1 MRYAHVTMPA
11 PTSPLVG
18 LHLRSMARFLQ
29 ATEAPTERRDE
40 GLQGALRAVFPVRSS
55 DGLASLEFV
64 EYALEPP
71 RFDEAECLHR
81 TMTFAA
87 PLKVT
92 IRLITWDRPG
102 TLGDGSAI
110 RDIKEQECFFGEVP
124 LMTARGTFI
133 VAGRERVCVPTLR
146 PRSGLRRERAEDA
159 AIVVFRDVYGDA
171 LSFERRGGAI
181 MARVLLAP
189 HTPPALVLRSHAST
203 RAVHLTEDGAFAPFD
218 EAPRAAPAAP
228 WDVHAPDGR
237 VVALKGEKLNAR
249 RVVLLRDA
257 GCPGVPLSPRDLK
270 RYRGAGDVVAPDGA
284 IVLRRD
290 RPLGTAVVRRLVA
303 AGVATVAVYL
313 GDEEPTPP
321 APAVVADADAALAW
335 TFEHFACFDLDEA
348 GRAAADEALG
358 VSSSQGTTS
367 LTRDDLAAAFAWL
380 GEPTDSDAPRYAAA
394 AAGEQLAERALRALW
409 VVARGARL
417 RMDASEEVET
427 LLPHD
432 LLNASPLMRAFH
444 AWLGAADACAP
455 LEATNPLAAVCHLR
469 RVKAEEGVSWPS
481 PLDACPSPRGRVYAS
496 PAAAASLPL
505 HVDLGARG
513 ELVASPEAA
522 ERPWPVAEALS
533 PTRAQDALA
542 DARRAAAAL
551 CVAAP
556 LVNPEAPRSRSG
568 VEAEVARA
576 AGAVI
581 LAERDGRVAVVD
593 DRVVLVLPDDPSAE
607 VQVCALR
614 TERATLAD
622 GARVLAGDV
631 VAEGDGAKGGA
642 LALGRHVR
650 VAFTEELA
658 EGEVRVAERVSRER
672 WFASRSRPAYEV
684 SLRDTSLGREELTAT
699 PPGAQGPEARH
710 LDASGV
716 ALAGAALRSGDVL
729 VGRQTPALDGGWRDA
744 SLRAR
749 DAAATVR
756 DVAIFER
763 RGHEPSPRSESLR
776 EAERALWAR
785 VEEVAR
791 TTMAPEA
798 DGALETLAERC
809 RRQIERTY
817 RGDDLPPGVV
827 AVVRVTLDVERELRL
842 GDRLADRH
850 GLVAEVRAFMR
861 DDQMPTLPDGTTA
874 DVLLSAHALPSG
886 TSAEAAA
893 GELYL
898 VLLPVGA

>member
-1 MRYAHVTMPA
+1 MRFDHATMPA

-29 ATEAPTERRDE
+29 AGEASSERRDE

-55 DGLASLEFV
+55 DGVASLDFV
-64 EYALEPP
+64 EYALGPP
-71 RFDEAECLHR
+71 RFDEAECRHR
-81 TMTFAA
+81 AMTFAA
-87 PLKVT
+87 TLKVT
-92 IRLITWDRPG
+92 VRLIIWDPPG
-102 TLGDGSAI
+102 TLGGAPAI

-133 VAGRERVCVPTLR
+133 VAGRERVCVPTLG
-146 PRSGLRRERAEDA
+146 PRSGVRRERVEGA
-159 AIVVFRDVYGDA
+159 AVVVFRDVYGDA
-171 LSFERRGGAI
+171 LTFERRGGAI
-181 MARVLLAP
+181 TARVTLAP
-189 HTPPALVLRSHAST
+189 HTPPGLVLRTHAST
-203 RAVHLTEDGAFAPFD
+203 RAVHLTADGAFAPFD

-237 VVALKGEKLNAR
+237 VVARKGEKLNGR
-249 RVVLLRDA
+249 RGALLRDA

-270 RYRGAGDVVAPDGA
+270 RYRGAGDVRAPDGA

-290 RPLGTAVVRRLVA
+290 RPLSTAVVRRLAA
-303 AGVATVAVYL
+303 AGFATVAVYL

-335 TFEHFACFDLDEA
+335 AFEHFRCFELDEA

-358 VSSSQGTTS
+358 VASAQATTS

-380 GEPTDSDAPRYAAA
+380 GEPADGDAPRCAAA
-394 AAGEQLAERALRALW
+394 AAGEQLAERALRGLW

-432 LLNASPLMRAFH
+432 LLNAGPLMRAFR

-455 LEATNPLAAVCHLR
+455 VEEANPLAAVCHLR
-469 RVKAEEGVSWPS
+469 RVAAGEGVSWPS

-496 PAAAASLPL
+496 LPL
-505 HVDLGARG
+505 HVDLGPRG
-513 ELVASPEAA
+513 ELVASPGGAG
-522 ERPWPVAEALS
+522 RPWPLAEALS
-533 PTRAQDALA
+533 PTRAQDTLA
-542 DARRAAAAL
+542 AARRAAAAL
-551 CVAAP
+551 CAAAP
-556 LVNPEAPRSRSG
+556 LVNPEAPRSGSG

-581 LAERDGRVAVVD
+581 VAERDGRVAVVD

-614 TERATLAD
+614 AERATLAD
-622 GARVLAGDV
+622 GARVRAGDV
-631 VAEGDGAKGGA
+631 VAEGDAVKGGA

-650 VAFTEELA
+650 VAFAAELA
-658 EGEVRVAERVSRER
+658 EGEVRVAERVSRQG
-672 WFASRSRPAYEV
+672 WFVSRARPTYEV
-684 SLRDTSLGREELTAT
+684 ELRDTLYGPEELTAT
-699 PPGAQGPEARH
+699 PPGVQGPEARH

-716 ALAGAALRSGDVL
+716 VLAGATLRSGDVL
-729 VGRQTPALDGGWRDA
+729 VGAQTPSLDGGWRDA

-756 DVAIFER
+756 GVAIFER
-763 RGHEPSPRSESLR
+763 RGREPSPRSASLR

-791 TTMAPEA
+791 AAMAPEA
-798 DGALETLAERC
+798 AGALETLGELC

-817 RGDDLPPGVV
+817 RGDDLPLGV
-827 AVVRVTLDVERELRL
+827 ASVVRVTLDVERELGL

-850 GLVAEVRAFMR
+850 GLVAEVRAFVR

-874 DVLLSAHALPSG
+874 DVLLSAHALPPG
-886 TSAEAAA
+886 TRAEAAA

-898 VLLPVGA
+898 ALSRLVT

>member
-1 MRYAHVTMPA
+1 MPA

-29 ATEAPTERRDE
+29 ASEAPAERRDE
-40 GLQGALRAVFPVRSS
+40 GLQGVLRAVFPVRSS
-55 DGLASLEFV
+55 DGLTSLEFV

-71 RFDEAECLHR
+71 RFDEAECRHR
-81 TMTFAA
+81 AMTLAA

-92 IRLITWDRPG
+92 VRIIVWDPPG
-102 TLGDGSAI
+102 ALGDARAI

-133 VAGRERVCVPTLR
+133 VAGREYVCVPTLR
-146 PRSGLRRERAEDA
+146 PRPGVRRERVEGTAV
-159 AIVVFRDVYGDA
+159 VVFRDVYGDA
-171 LSFERRGGAI
+171 LTLERRDGAVTVR
-181 MARVLLAP
+181 ARLAP
-189 HTPPALVLRSHAST
+189 HTPPALVLQTHATT
-203 RAVHLTEDGAFAPFD
+203 RAVHLTADGAFAPFD

-237 VVALKGEKLNAR
+237 VVARKGEKLNAR
-249 RVVLLRDA
+249 RVALLRDA

-270 RYRGAGDVVAPDGA
+270 RYRGAGDVRAPDGA
-284 IVLRRD
+284 VVLGRD
-290 RPLGTAVVRRLVA
+290 RPLSTSLVRRLLA

-321 APAVVADADAALAW
+321 APAVVADADAALASV
-335 TFEHFACFDLDEA
+335 FERFACFELDEA

-380 GEPTDSDAPRYAAA
+380 GAPTDDDAPRYAAA
-394 AAGEQLAERALRALW
+394 AAGEQLAERALRGLW
-409 VVARGARL
+409 VVARGARQ

-432 LLNASPLMRAFH
+432 LLNASPLMRAFR
-444 AWLGAADACAP
+444 AWLGDADACAP
-455 LEATNPLAAVCHLR
+455 LEEANPLAAVCHLR
-469 RVKAEEGVSWPS
+469 RVKAAEGVPWPS
-481 PLDACPSPRGRVYAS
+481 PLDVCPSPRGRVYAS

-513 ELVASPEAA
+513 ELVASPEGA
-522 ERPWPVAEALS
+522 ERPWPLAEALS
-533 PTRAQDALA
+533 PTRALDTLA
-542 DARRAAAAL
+542 AARRAAAAL

-568 VEAEVARA
+568 VETEVARA
-576 AGAVI
+576 AGAVV

-593 DRVVLVLPDDPSAE
+593 DRVLLVLPDDPSAG

-614 TERATLAD
+614 AERATLAD
-622 GARVLAGDV
+622 GSRVRAGDV
-631 VAEGDGAKGGA
+631 IAEGDGVEGGA

-650 VAFTEELA
+650 VAFAAELA
-658 EGEVRVAERVSRER
+658 EGEVRVAERVSREGR
-672 WFASRSRPAYEV
+672 FASRSRPAYELE
-684 SLRDTSLGREELTAT
+684 LRDTSLGCEELTAT
-699 PPGAQGPEARH
+699 PPGVQGPEARH

-716 ALAGAALRSGDVL
+716 VLAGATVRSGDVL
-729 VGRQTPALDGGWRDA
+729 VGAQTPSPDGGWRDA

-749 DAAATVR
+749 DAEATVR

-763 RGHEPSPRSESLR
+763 RGREPSPRSESLR
-776 EAERALWAR
+776 EAGRALWAR

-791 TTMAPEA
+791 AAMAPEA
-798 DGALETLAERC
+798 ADALEALAELC
-809 RRQIERTY
+809 RRQIERTH
-817 RGDDLPPGVV
+817 RGDDLPPGV
-827 AVVRVTLDVERELRL
+827 AAALRVTLEVERDLQL

-850 GLVAEVRAFMR
+850 GLVAEVRAFVR

-874 DVLLSAHALPSG
+874 DVLLSAHALPPG
-886 TSAEAAA
+886 TRAEAES

-898 VLLPVGA
+898 VLLRAGA

>member
-1 MRYAHVTMPA
+1 MRFAHATMPA

-29 ATEAPTERRDE
+29 AGEASSERRDE
-40 GLQGALRAVFPVRSS
+40 GLQGALRAAFPVRSS
-55 DGLASLEFV
+55 DGVASLEFV

-81 TMTFAA
+81 GMTFAA

-92 IRLITWDRPG
+92 VRLIVWDPPG
-102 TLGDGSAI
+102 APGDARAI
-110 RDIKEQECFFGEVP
+110 RDIKEQECYFGEVP

-146 PRSGLRRERAEDA
+146 PRSGVRRERVEGA
-159 AIVVFRDVYGDA
+159 AVVVFRDVYGDA
-171 LSFERRGGAI
+171 LTLERRGGATT
-181 MARVLLAP
+181 ARVTLAP
-189 HTPPALVLRSHAST
+189 HTPPALVLQTSATT
-203 RAVHLTEDGAFAPFD
+203 RAVHLTTDGAFAPFD

-237 VVALKGEKLNAR
+237 VVARKGEKLNAR
-249 RVVLLRDA
+249 RGALLRDA

-270 RYRGAGDVVAPDGA
+270 RYRGAGDGRAPDGA
-284 IVLRRD
+284 VVLRRD
-290 RPLGTAVVRRLVA
+290 RPLSTDVVRRLVA

-335 TFEHFACFDLDEA
+335 AFEHFRCFELDAA

-358 VSSSQGTTS
+358 VASAQATTS

-380 GEPTDSDAPRYAAA
+380 GEPTDGDAPRYAAA
-394 AAGEQLAERALRALW
+394 AAGEQLAERALRGLW
-409 VVARGARL
+409 VVSRAARL

-432 LLNASPLMRAFH
+432 LLNAGPLMRAFR

-455 LEATNPLAAVCHLR
+455 LEEANPLAAVCHLR
-469 RVKAEEGVSWPS
+469 RVKAAEGVSWPP

-513 ELVASPEAA
+513 ELVASPEGA
-522 ERPWPVAEALS
+522 ERPWPLAEALS
-533 PTRAQDALA
+533 PTRAQDTPAA
-542 DARRAAAAL
+542 ARRAAAAL
-551 CVAAP
+551 CLAAP
-556 LVNPEAPRSRSG
+556 LVNPEAPRWCSG

-576 AGAVI
+576 AGAVVV
-581 LAERDGRVAVVD
+581 AERDGRVAVVD
-593 DRVVLVLPDDPSAE
+593 DRVVLVLPDDPGAG

-614 TERATLAD
+614 AERATLAD
-622 GARVLAGDV
+622 GARVRAGDV

-650 VAFTEELA
+650 VAFAAELA
-658 EGEVRVAERVSRER
+658 EGEARVAERVSREGC
-672 WFASRSRPAYEV
+672 FASRSRPAYEV
-684 SLRDTSLGREELTAT
+684 ELRDTSFGPEELTAT
-699 PPGAQGPEARH
+699 PPGVQGPEARH

-716 ALAGAALRSGDVL
+716 ALAGATVRSGDVL
-729 VGRQTPALDGGWRDA
+729 VGAQTPALDGGWRDA

-763 RGHEPSPRSESLR
+763 RGREPSPRSASLR

-791 TTMAPEA
+791 AAMAPEA
-798 DGALETLAERC
+798 ADALEALAELC

-827 AVVRVTLDVERELRL
+827 AAVRVTLDVERDLRL
-842 GDRLADRH
+842 GDHLADRH
-850 GLVAEVRAFMR
+850 GLVVEVRAFVR

-874 DVLLSAHALPSG
+874 DVLLSAHALPPG
-886 TSAEAAA
+886 TRAEAAA

-898 VLLPVGA
+898 VLLRAGA